1 MLATYWALSV
11 CPPPDFYDPRQK
23 AKVRR
28 AWELHVKSL
37 VMWDSRE
44 PRVSALLKDGGNFL
58 SQTCLRPGAGR
69 LAPASVWNRALVVE
83 NSSRL

>member
-11 CPPPDFYDPRQK
+11 CPPPDFYDPWQN

-37 VMWDSRE
+37 VVWDSRE
-44 PRVSALLKDGGNFL
+44 PRVSALLKDGAISYRWRAYGPA
-58 SQTCLRPGAGR
+58 QGGLRQQAYGIER
-69 LAPASVWNRALVVE
+69 W
-83 NSSRL
+83 